1 LPLSFSLV
9 HPIHTFAPQK
19 IALIY
24 HSSLIGTGNRQDLN
38 HICDLSSRS
47 LFNSSFTDIAMLNI
61 AKSIRA
67 ITGGRPPPPPQIS
80 DFGAV
85 LATKTCESGGKAFP
99 GRFQNGGGK

>member
-1 LPLSFSLV
+1 MLAFKLSFSLV

-24 HSSLIGTGNRQDLN
+24 HSSLIGTGNRQDLS

-47 LFNSSFTDIAMLNI
+47 LFNPSFTDIAMLNLNM

-67 ITGGRPPPPPQIS
+67 ITGGRPPPSNKRFWRSAS
-80 DFGAV
+80 D
-85 LATKTCESGGKAFP
+85 KNM
-99 GRFQNGGGK
+99 RIRW